1 MALLADGQ
9 IEEAVT
15 AVNNIS
21 LKIVDPRGENQEDI
35 FSRLEEQ
42 GEGNGVEPDVGYDI
56 REVNKAPTEVSVEN
70 LVDEI
75 EVYR

>member
-9 IEEAVT
+9 IEEAVN

-35 FSRLEEQ
+35 FSRLEE
-42 GEGNGVEPDVGYDI
+42 
-56 REVNKAPTEVSVEN
+56 
-70 LVDEI
+70 
-75 EVYR
+75 